1 MFHEIENHITR
12 SKMSNRE
19 MVKKMTKDEVVEL
32 MTNTIVALNAEVAHQ
47 QNISQEEID
56 KAIETTRPQFDSIN
70 SILYE
75 VLKANKIIN

>member
-1 MFHEIENHITR
+1 MEKH
-12 SKMSNRE
+12 
-19 MVKKMTKDEVVEL
+19 EVVEL